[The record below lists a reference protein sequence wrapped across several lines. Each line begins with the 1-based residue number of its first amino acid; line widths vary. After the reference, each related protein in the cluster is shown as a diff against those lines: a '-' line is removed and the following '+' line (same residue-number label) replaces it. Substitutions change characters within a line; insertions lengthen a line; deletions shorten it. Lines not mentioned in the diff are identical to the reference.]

1 MNQLYPSET
10 ERVVLGSL
18 ILGEGTGLELV
29 EGIISKDDFSAS
41 GHSLLFEWIQ
51 KQVSSNEPVSIHV
64 LIEKEGEQQCED
76 RYGSIQYLHSLGD
89 HAVIDSKLPAYAKV
103 IYDCSV
109 LRSLMTSVEDIK
121 NKIVGG
127 TESVEEIRAY
137 AERMVLENK
146 NGRAVGAIMSAETV
160 INEAEISFNGM
171 CKGDSAISEFV
182 PTGMPSFDRHYL
194 GWPRG
199 LPTYIGGRTKMGK
212 TAFMLAAAAK
222 GAIAGVPQGII
233 SVEMGSKQLAYRLA
247 SYFGGISLRE
257 ALHGN
262 VEYQDMFRWGLG
274 EVSRLPIHVD
284 DVSRNI
290 DMVAS
295 SIRQMKRVHGCEVI
309 WIDYIQLLTGY
320 GRKQDERTRLDSI
333 ADAVRQIAKEERVAI
348 VALAQFN
355 RMLDTRIVD
364 GKKGL
369 PNPSDFRGSDKFL
382 QDAGLAFGIYRP
394 FYYDPPKKIASN
406 DSYTD
411 DELSTMFQP
420 VQLISLA
427 AREAARK
434 DVELVLQTA
443 WGRVYDTEEPIPE
456 WWSGVW
462 PPKWT

>member
-1 MNQLYPSET
+1 MNQLYPSES
-10 ERVVLGSL
+10 ERILLGSL
-18 ILGEGTGLELV
+18 ILGEGAGLELV
-29 EGIISKDDFSAS
+29 EGIISKNDFSSSSHGA
-41 GHSLLFEWIQ
+41 LYEWIQ
-51 KQVSSNEPVSIHV
+51 RQVTTNEPVSLHV
-64 LIEKEGEQQCED
+64 LIEKEGDRKCED

-89 HAVIDSKLPAYAKV
+89 NAVIDSKLPSYAKV
-103 IYDCSV
+103 IADCSA
-109 LRSLMTSVEDIK
+109 LRELLSSVKEIE
-121 NKIVGG
+121 NKIVDG
-127 TESVEEIRAY
+127 TESVREIKAF
-137 AERMVLENK
+137 AEKQVFDNK
-146 NGRAVGAIMSAETV
+146 SGASGAGIMSAASV
-160 INEAEISFNGM
+160 ISDASASFDGM
-171 CKGDSAISEFV
+171 CNGDSAISEFV
-182 PTGMPSFDRHYL
+182 PTGLPSFDKHYL

-222 GAIAGVPQGII
+222 GAIAGIPQGII

-257 ALHGN
+257 ALQGN
-262 VEYQDMFRWGLG
+262 PEYQDMFRWGLD

-284 DVSRNI
+284 DASRDI
-290 DMVAS
+290 DMVTS
-295 SIRQMKRVHGCEVI
+295 SIRQMKRIHGCEVI

-333 ADAVRQIAKEERVAI
+333 ADAVRQVAKEERVAI

-355 RMLDTRIVD
+355 RVLDTRIEN
-364 GKKGL
+364 GKKGV

-394 FYYDPPKKIASN
+394 FYYSPPKKAASS
-406 DSYTD
+406 DVYTD

-434 DVELVLQTA
+434 DIDLCLQTA
-443 WGRVYDTEEPIPE
+443 WGRVYDTEEPMPS
-456 WWSGVW
+456 WWSGTW
-462 PPKWT
+462 PPVWT

>member
-18 ILGEGTGLELV
+18 ILGEGLGLELV
-29 EGIISKDDFSAS
+29 EGIVSKDDFSSS

-51 KQVSSNEPVSIHV
+51 RQVSQNEPVSIHV
-64 LIEKEGEQQCED
+64 LIEKEGPQQCED
-76 RYGSIQYLHSLGD
+76 KYGSVDYLHSLGD
-89 HAVIDSKLPAYAKV
+89 NAVIDSKLAAYAKV

-109 LRSLMTSVEDIK
+109 LRSLMTSVDDIK
-121 NKIVGG
+121 NKIVSG

-137 AERMVLENK
+137 AEKMVLENK
-146 NGRAVGAIMSAETV
+146 NGRAVGAIMSAESV
-160 INEAEISFNGM
+160 IRDAEVSFNGM
-171 CKGDSAISEFV
+171 CTGDSGISEFV
-182 PTGMPSFDRHYL
+182 PTGMPSFDKHYL

-222 GAIAGVPQGII
+222 GAIAGIPQGII

-247 SYFGGISLRE
+247 SYFSGVSLRE
-257 ALHGN
+257 ALQGG
-262 VEYQDMFRWGLG
+262 EEDQGTFRWGLN

-295 SIRQMKRVHGCEVI
+295 SIRQMKRVHGCEVV

-355 RMLDTRIVD
+355 RMLDTRITN
-364 GKKGL
+364 GKKGI
-369 PNPSDFRGSDKFL
+369 PSPSDFRGSDKFL

-394 FYYDPPKKIASN
+394 FYYDPPKKVASS
-406 DSYTD
+406 DVYTD

-420 VQLISLA
+420 LQLISLA

-434 DVELVLQTA
+434 DIDLCLQTA
-443 WGRVYDTEEPIPE
+443 WGRAYDSEEPEPE

>member
-18 ILGEGTGLELV
+18 ILGEGVGLDLV
-29 EGIISKDDFSAS
+29 EGILSKEDFSS
-41 GHSLLFEWIQ
+41 TGHGLLYEWIQ
-51 KQVSSNEPVSIHV
+51 RQVSSNEPVSLHV
-64 LIEKEGEQQCED
+64 LIEKEGEQKCED
-76 RYGSIQYLHSLGD
+76 RYGSISYLNSLGD
-89 HAVIDSKLPAYAKV
+89 SAVMDSKLPAYAKV

-109 LRSLMTSVEDIK
+109 LRGLMTSVEDIK

-137 AERMVLENK
+137 AEKEILEK
-146 NGRAVGAIMSAETV
+146 NGTKAVGAIMSAATV
-160 INEAEISFNGM
+160 INDAAESFDGM
-171 CKGDSAISEFV
+171 CRGDSAISEFV
-182 PTGMPSFDRHYL
+182 PTGMPSFDKHYL

-222 GAIAGVPQGII
+222 GAIAGIPQGII

-247 SYFGGISLRE
+247 SYFSGMSLRE
-257 ALHGN
+257 ALHGHI
-262 VEYQDMFRWGLG
+262 EYQDMFRWGLN

-333 ADAVRQIAKEERVAI
+333 ADAVRQVAKEERVAI

-355 RMLDTRIVD
+355 RVLDTRMEN
-364 GKKGL
+364 GKKGV

-394 FYYDPPKKIASN
+394 FYYAPPRKAASS
-406 DSYTD
+406 DHYSD

-420 VQLISLA
+420 IQLISLA

-434 DVELVLQTA
+434 DINLVLQTA
-443 WGRVYDTEEPIPE
+443 WGRVYDVEEPVPS
-456 WWSGVW
+456 WWNGTW
-462 PPKWT
+462 PPSWT